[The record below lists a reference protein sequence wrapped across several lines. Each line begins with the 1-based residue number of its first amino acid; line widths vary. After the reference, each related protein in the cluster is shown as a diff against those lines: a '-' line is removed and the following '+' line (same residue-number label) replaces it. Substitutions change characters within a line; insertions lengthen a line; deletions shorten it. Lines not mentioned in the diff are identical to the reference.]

1 MKLEPQ
7 KYLAVPN
14 GLWSRLESTQ
24 VDLDL
29 QVESSR
35 VKSIFKSTFEVL
47 VVGDMG
53 SLQSDGDTENIWA
66 YSDNGTPS
74 VMDCFR

>member
-35 VKSIFKSTFEVL
+35 VESIFKSTFEVATRL
-47 VVGDMG
+47 IE
-53 SLQSDGDTENIWA
+53 SRQH
-66 YSDNGTPS
+66 
-74 VMDCFR
+74 